1 MSGFISG
8 FEKRA
13 GASKAELKEVLKK
26 HEERETPEQEAMESK
41 REQEL
46 ERKAG
51 LHEDHEKK
59 AFWTGFEKAAYELES
74 RGKSALMGSFMG
86 LGLGALGPN
95 DPLPLALIGA
105 GLGYFMPHA
114 KPRTIRP
121 EDHEKKAF
129 WTGFEKA
136 AYELESRGKSA
147 LMGSLMGTGLG
158 SLGSDDPLPL
168 ALIGAGLG
176 YAMPHA
182 KPRTIRPE
190 DVYIEP
196 RGRSALKGGLSL
208 GAAGA
213 TLGLVEV
220 LGRAMMA
227 GTRSSKTEY
236 MLRYGLPL
244 AALGAGLGYA
254 FPAKQL
260 RRAGLEKKTEKS
272 KE

>member
-74 RGKSALMGSFMG
+74 RGKSALMGS
-86 LGLGALGPN
+86 
-95 DPLPLALIGA
+95 
-105 GLGYFMPHA
+105 
-114 KPRTIRP
+114 
-121 EDHEKKAF
+121 
-129 WTGFEKA
+129 
-136 AYELESRGKSA
+136 
-147 LMGSLMGTGLG
+147 LMGTGLG
-158 SLGSDDPLPL
+158 SLGSDDPLPF

-190 DVYIEP
+190 DVYIES

-208 GAAGA
+208 GATGA
-213 TLGLVEV
+213 SLGLVEV
-220 LGRAMMA
+220 LARAMGGM
-227 GTRSSKTEY
+227 RSSKTEY

>member
-74 RGKSALMGSFMG
+74 RGKSALMGSLMG
-86 LGLGALGPN
+86 AGLGALGP
-95 DPLPLALIGA
+95 
-105 GLGYFMPHA
+105 
-114 KPRTIRP
+114 
-121 EDHEKKAF
+121 
-129 WTGFEKA
+129 
-136 AYELESRGKSA
+136 
-147 LMGSLMGTGLG
+147 
-158 SLGSDDPLPL
+158 DDPLPL

-220 LGRAMMA
+220 LARAMMG

-236 MLRYGLPL
+236 MLRYGLPT